1 MAQKRTVQVNQKAAR
16 SRQGQI
22 ELFPVDG
29 NTVRQAD
36 PLEREHSEQLRRR
49 REAWEEEERAQRA
62 ARRVRR
68 NRIRELRMNRIYVA
82 FLTVCVA
89 AVFGICFMYIQLQS
103 QATEYKENIAA
114 LQTEVNDLEADNE
127 ELLQNIETSVDLSEV
142 MDRAMNELG
151 MTYPTSDQIITYET
165 DSSDSLTQYADVT
178 SSSGSSLF
186 SAIFGN

>member
-68 NRIRELRMNRIYVA
+68 NRIRELRMNRIYVV

-127 ELLQNIETSVDLSEV
+127 ELLQSIETSVDLSEV